1 MMLLRC
7 ALITVCMSLTFT
19 ALAAPA
25 ADTPT
30 LKTHKAL
37 LIGVDGM
44 QYEKL
49 QQAIQQGKAPT
60 IARLHLYKSYTGGV
74 LGTSTQQPTVSGP
87 GWTTILTGSWVD
99 RHQVNA
105 NDEALRNQAPSLF
118 KQLKLAFPD
127 RKTASIVSWNVIHEN
142 FAEDIAQG
150 YIDLAFKCSGVD
162 PCVVDNVRHELEN
175 GQPDLLF
182 AHFDEPD
189 ITGHRLGFTPE
200 YQQAIQTVDAQVGQI
215 LLALQRREK
224 AHPEEDWL
232 VIVLPDHGRHLP
244 EGKDHGEQTLSE
256 KTTFI
261 AMNKKGNAQLTAP
274 IGKPLNP
281 DFKGLYGF
289 ASQADIT
296 PTVLAWLGVKLD
308 LTRYTMDGLPLIG
321 PVGVRQLTAQQ
332 QPDSAQVNLSWRTE
346 TPTGKPVEIY
356 RDGQPIARLTD
367 HEHSYVDNDI
377 QALKGPINYTLV
389 FNGVPV
395 SRLVTLQEQKSTP

>member
-1 MMLLRC
+1 MTYLRT
-7 ALITVCMSLTFT
+7 ALMALSLSLAFT
-19 ALAAPA
+19 AQAS
-25 ADTPT
+25 DTPIP
-30 LKTHKAL
+30 KVL

-44 QYEKL
+44 QYQKL
-49 QQAIQQGKAPT
+49 QTAIKQGKAPN

-74 LGTSTQQPTVSGP
+74 VGTSTQQPTVSGP

-118 KQLKLAFPD
+118 KQLKLAFPE

-150 YIDLAFKCSGVD
+150 YVDQAIKCSGVD
-162 PCVVDNVRHELEN
+162 PCVVEKVSHELEH

-189 ITGHRLGFTPE
+189 ITGHRLGFTPQ
-200 YQQAIQTVDAQVGQI
+200 YQRAIHTVDAQVGQI
-215 LLALQRREK
+215 LSALQRREK

-261 AMNKKGNAQLTAP
+261 AMNKPGNAQLSTP
-274 IGKPLNP
+274 IGKPANP
-281 DFKGLYGF
+281 GFKGLYGF
-289 ASQADIT
+289 ASQADIA
-296 PTVLAWLGVKLD
+296 PTVLAYLGVKPD
-308 LTRYTMDGLPLIG
+308 LSSYTMDGLPLIG
-321 PVGVRQLTAQQ
+321 PVGVRQL
-332 QPDSAQVNLSWRTE
+332 SAQVQPERQQVTLTWRTAA
-346 TPTGKPVEIY
+346 PTGKRVQIY
-356 RDGQPIARLTD
+356 RNGQPIAQLGD
-367 HEHSYVDNDI
+367 HEHRYVDKDI
-377 QALKGPINYTLV
+377 QALKGAVNYTLV
-389 FNGVPV
+389 MDGVPV
-395 SRLVTLQEQKSTP
+395 SRLVSL

>member
-1 MMLLRC
+1 MNYPRITWV
-7 ALITVCMSLTFT
+7 ALSLSLALT
-19 ALAAPA
+19 AQAS
-25 ADTPT
+25 DTPV
-30 LKTHKAL
+30 HKAL

-44 QYEKL
+44 QYQKL
-49 QQAIQQGKAPT
+49 QKAIQQNMAPN
-60 IARLHLYKSYTGGV
+60 ISSLKLHKSYTGGV
-74 LGTSTQQPTVSGP
+74 LGTSTEQLTVSGP

-99 RHQVNA
+99 RHQVSA

-118 KQLKLAFPD
+118 KQFKLAFPD
-127 RKTASIVSWNVIHEN
+127 RKTASIVSWNVINAH
-142 FAEDIAQG
+142 FAEDITQG
-150 YIDLAFKCSGVD
+150 YIDLAVKCSGVD
-162 PCVVDNVRHELEN
+162 PCVVDNVSHELET

-200 YQQAIQTVDAQVGQI
+200 YQQAIQTVDAQLGQI

-244 EGKDHGEQTLSE
+244 EGKDHGQQTLSE

-261 AMNKKGNAQLTAP
+261 AMNKTGNAQLRAP
-274 IGKPLNP
+274 IVNPSNP

-289 ASQADIT
+289 ASQADIS
-296 PTVLAWLGVKLD
+296 PTVLAWLGVKPD

-332 QPDSAQVNLSWRTE
+332 LPDRAQVNLSWRTE
-346 TPTGKPVEIY
+346 TPTGKPVQIY

-395 SRLVTLQEQKSTP
+395 SRLVTLHEQTSTP

>member
-1 MMLLRC
+1 MTYLRT
-7 ALITVCMSLTFT
+7 ALMALSLSLAFT
-19 ALAAPA
+19 AQAS
-25 ADTPT
+25 DTPIP
-30 LKTHKAL
+30 KVL

-44 QYEKL
+44 QYQKL
-49 QQAIQQGKAPT
+49 QTAIKQGKAPN

-74 LGTSTQQPTVSGP
+74 VGTSTQQPTVSGP

-118 KQLKLAFPD
+118 KQLKLAFPE

-150 YIDLAFKCSGVD
+150 YVDQAIKCSGVD
-162 PCVVDNVRHELEN
+162 PCVVEKVSHELEY

-189 ITGHRLGFTPE
+189 ITGHRLGFTPQ
-200 YQQAIQTVDAQVGQI
+200 YQQAIHTVDAQVGQI
-215 LLALQRREK
+215 LSALQRREK

-261 AMNKKGNAQLTAP
+261 AMNKPGNAQLAAP
-274 IGKPLNP
+274 IGKPANSA
-281 DFKGLYGF
+281 FKGLYGF

-296 PTVLAWLGVKLD
+296 PTVLTYLGVKPD
-308 LTRYTMDGLPLIG
+308 LARYTMDGLPLIG
-321 PVGVRQLTAQQ
+321 PVGVRLLTAQVQPERQ
-332 QPDSAQVNLSWRTE
+332 QVALTWRT
-346 TPTGKPVEIY
+346 TAPAGKPVQIY
-356 RDGQPIARLTD
+356 RDGQLVAELTD
-367 HEHSYVDNDI
+367 HEHSYVDKNI
-377 QALKGPINYTLV
+377 QALSSPISYTLV
-389 FNGVPV
+389 MNGIAV
-395 SRLVTLQEQKSTP
+395 SRLVIPQPEKPAH

>member
-1 MMLLRC
+1 MTYLRT
-7 ALITVCMSLTFT
+7 ALMVLSLSLAFT
-19 ALAAPA
+19 AQAS
-25 ADTPT
+25 DTPIP
-30 LKTHKAL
+30 KVL

-44 QYEKL
+44 QYQKL
-49 QQAIQQGKAPT
+49 QTAIKQGKAPN

-74 LGTSTQQPTVSGP
+74 VGTSTQQPTVSGP

-118 KQLKLAFPD
+118 KQLKLAFPE

-150 YIDLAFKCSGVD
+150 YVDQAIKCSGVD
-162 PCVVDNVRHELEN
+162 PCVVEKVSHELEH

-189 ITGHRLGFTPE
+189 ITGHRLGFTPQ
-200 YQQAIQTVDAQVGQI
+200 YQRAIHTVDAQVGQI
-215 LLALQRREK
+215 LSALQRREK

-261 AMNKKGNAQLTAP
+261 AMNKPGNAQLAAP
-274 IGKPLNP
+274 IGKLANP
-281 DFKGLYGF
+281 GFKGLYGF
-289 ASQADIT
+289 ASQADIA
-296 PTVLAWLGVKLD
+296 PTVLAYLGVKPD
-308 LTRYTMDGLPLIG
+308 LSSYTMDGLPLIG
-321 PVGVRQLTAQQ
+321 PVGVRMLTVQKKTDLAH
-332 QPDSAQVNLSWRTE
+332 VTLSWRTG
-346 TPTGKPVEIY
+346 TPTGKPVQIY
-356 RDGQPIARLTD
+356 RNGQPIAQLSD
-367 HEHSYVDNDI
+367 HEHRYVDKDI
-377 QALKGPINYTLV
+377 QALKGAVNYALV
-389 FNGVPV
+389 MDGVPV
-395 SRLVTLQEQKSTP
+395 SRLVTLQAEKPAP